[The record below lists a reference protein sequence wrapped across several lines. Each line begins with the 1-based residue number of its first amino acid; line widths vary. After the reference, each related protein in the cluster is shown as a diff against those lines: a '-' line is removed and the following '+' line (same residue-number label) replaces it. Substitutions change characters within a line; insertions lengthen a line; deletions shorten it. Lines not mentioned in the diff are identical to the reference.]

1 MILEVSLV
9 SAGAVS
15 LMAHVYGAKIE
26 DVYVTGYSV
35 MMVLDDGVVGSRTL
49 VEQCKRQGLLYEH

>member
-1 MILEVSLV
+1 MILEVSLI

-15 LMAHVYGAKIE
+15 LMAQVCGAKIE

-35 MMVLDDGVVGSRTL
+35 MMTLDEEVVGSRIL
-49 VEQCKRQGLLYEH
+49 VEECKRQGLLYEH